1 MGNKYNLCTGRVAL
15 LLLIVCLCCWAS
27 CSLIKEDRTA
37 CPCALTVDIFDLPAY
52 PVRLSLCGED
62 FYQEWEVARDTSF
75 MVRVPKGS
83 VQLTAVAGAPLPRT
97 GPVAIPYGFECPP
110 LYAHSEEV
118 PTPDDEA
125 RVQVQLHK
133 HFCSLSLTVD
143 GPPGWGEPYWTQIRG
158 AVGAVEPVGT
168 PEEGVFQCRL
178 DSGDTI
184 RLPRQAP
191 EAELWM
197 DLTTPDGTVRA
208 FALGN
213 YMLEAGYDWTAPDLD
228 DLSLQLDLSLT
239 AITFRTPLWEK
250 VFPLQIEI

>member
-1 MGNKYNLCTGRVAL
+1 MASKYNLCTGRAAL
-15 LLLIVCLCCWAS
+15 LLLVCLSWAS

-52 PVRLSLCGED
+52 PVRFSLSGEE
-62 FYQEWEVARDTSF
+62 FYREWEVARDTSF

-97 GPVAIPYGFECPP
+97 GPVSIPYGYECPP
-110 LYAHSEEV
+110 LYAHSQEV
-118 PTPDDEA
+118 PLSEDTA

-133 HFCSLSLTVD
+133 HFCGLSLTVE

-158 AVGAVEPVGT
+158 CVGALEPVGT
-168 PEEGVFQCRL
+168 PEEGAFQCRL

-184 RLPRQAP
+184 RLPRQWP
-191 EAELWM
+191 EGELWM
-197 DLTTPDGTVRA
+197 DLTTPEGAVRS

-213 YMLEAGYDWTAPDLD
+213 YMLEAGYDWTSTDLE

-239 AITFRTPLWEK
+239 AITFRTTLWEK
-250 VFPLQIEI
+250 VIPLQIEI